1 MEETMIMTLF
11 KKSGQM
17 DRRVELTDGLDDL
30 HEPFHFSSFYYL
42 KKKNKVYAFTLK
54 YFS

>member
-1 MEETMIMTLF
+1 
-11 KKSGQM
+11 M

-42 KKKNKVYAFTLK
+42 KKKKNKVYAFTLK